1 MADGLRCKEATKSVP
16 WHNVT
21 RQVSRIFTYEDVI
34 IMPTFPLLYV
44 QFLTHATL

>member
-1 MADGLRCKEATKSVP
+1 MADGLRCKEATKSVH
-16 WHNVT
+16 WHNVA

-44 QFLTHATL
+44 KFLTHATL